1 MGLWG
6 EILRRAQ
13 YISRRSKVE
22 SELDEE
28 VRFHIETRASELE
41 QSGTPRPAAVSQAG
55 REFGHATVIR
65 EDMRE
70 AWQFR
75 WLEQLRRDLTYA
87 VRSLARTPAF
97 ALTAIACLALGIGAN
112 AAIFTVTSA
121 LLLRPFPY
129 SDPEQLVSVRGHD
142 NRGESGG
149 NDTLL
154 RYELV
159 RDSNKSF
166 QSIAVWAND
175 NLNLT
180 GAGEPVQ
187 VSIARVSAGFFT
199 LLGVHPQTGRT
210 FTEEEGWPEGKQ
222 VVILSDALWRSRFH
236 ADPAI
241 AGKTLTLDSTPQTII
256 GVLPANLQFPFVG
269 PADIWT
275 PRYFELSLMSPQG
288 LRAGV
293 GYLDTIA
300 RLKPG
305 TNLGQGNAELAILNQ
320 RYREQNPGMPDAGPG
335 VTMSAQ
341 PLRDIV
347 VSDVRGKILMLT
359 AAVGVLLLIACA
371 NVASLLLSRALAR
384 RREIAVRTALGAS
397 RGTVV
402 RQLLTESLL
411 LAIVAGAVGVA
422 LGWAATRALAIWG
435 ASQLP
440 DGIPIGLDLR
450 VLLFTLGI
458 SLLAGIV
465 FGTAPA
471 LQLASVD
478 LNTALRDEGRGTSAG
493 RARGQAR
500 NLLVV
505 SQVALSLLLLVG
517 AGLLL
522 RSFVELLRVKPGFDS
537 TNVLTMDLNLPTVKY
552 STRQKQIA
560 FFDELLR
567 RVSPL
572 PGVRNAAISAA
583 LPLSSIRMSPVLA
596 EGQPNVP
603 LAGRPIV
610 DVEAVSPKWFET
622 LRVPLLAGRDF
633 TAADDATAPKVVI
646 VNQTFARRFWP
657 DQNPV
662 GKHIIIGRGP
672 GPSEVIAVAADI
684 RNRGIDQST
693 QAQLYLAFPQLPWG
707 NMNLL
712 LRTSMPPLSV
722 TSVVRAQIA
731 AMDPEQPITK
741 VQTLE
746 AIMDTS
752 RAQPRF
758 TALLVGIFSLTALAL
773 AVIGIYGVLSYS
785 VAQRTQEFGIRLALG
800 AERAD
805 IQHLVLRQALTLAI
819 AGIAI
824 GIVAALMLTRLA
836 GSMLYKTGARDP
848 VTFVLAPLIFL
859 AVALLASSLP
869 ARRAT
874 KVDPMEALR

>member
-1 MGLWG
+1 MGLLG
-6 EILRRAQ
+6 EFFRRARYLGRRAQ
-13 YISRRSKVE
+13 FD

-28 VRFHIETRASELE
+28 VRFHVETRANELE
-41 QSGTPRPAAVSQAG
+41 QSGVPRDTAASQAA
-55 REFGHATVIR
+55 REFGHATAIR

-75 WLEQLRRDLTYA
+75 WLERLGRDLTYA
-87 VRSLARTPAF
+87 ARSLARTPAF
-97 ALTAIACLALGIGAN
+97 TLTAIVCLALGIGAN
-112 AAIFTVTSA
+112 TAIFTVTSA

-129 SDPEQLVSVRGHD
+129 SDPRQLVSVRGHD
-142 NRGESGG
+142 NSGEPGG
-149 NDTLL
+149 NGTLM

-159 RDSNKSF
+159 RDLNKSF

-175 NLNLT
+175 DLNLT

-187 VSIARVSAGFFT
+187 VSIARVSPNFFT
-199 LLGVHPQTGRT
+199 VLGVRPRMGRT
-210 FTEEEGWPEGKQ
+210 FTAEEGRPEGKQ
-222 VVILSDALWRSRFH
+222 VVILSDALWRDRFH

-241 AGKTLTLDSTPQTII
+241 LGKTLTLDSIPQTIV
-256 GVLPANLQFPFVG
+256 GVLPANVQFPFVG
-269 PADIWT
+269 LTDIWT
-275 PRYFELSLMSPQG
+275 PRYFEFSLMSPQN

-293 GYLDTIA
+293 GYLDTVA

-305 TNLGQGNAELAILNQ
+305 TTLAQANSELALLNQ
-320 RYREQNPGMPDAGPG
+320 RYRERNPGMPDAGPG

-347 VSDVRGKILMLT
+347 VSDVRGKVLMLT

-384 RREIAVRTALGAS
+384 RREIAVRTALGAG
-397 RGTVV
+397 RGMVIG
-402 RQLLTESLL
+402 QLLTESLL
-411 LAIVAGAVGVA
+411 LAIVAGTIGVA
-422 LGWAATRALAIWG
+422 LSWAATRALATWG

-440 DGIPIGLDLR
+440 DGMPIGLDLR

-458 SLLAGIV
+458 SLLAGLV

-471 LQLASVD
+471 LQLSTVD
-478 LNTALRDEGRGTSAG
+478 LNTALRDEGRGMSAG
-493 RARGQAR
+493 RARGQAK

-505 SQVALSLLLLVG
+505 SQIALSLLLLVG
-517 AGLLL
+517 AGSLL
-522 RSFVELLRVKPGFDS
+522 RSFLQLLQVNPGFDS
-537 TNVLTMDLNLPTVKY
+537 RNVLTMDINLPTVKY
-552 STRQKQIA
+552 STKQQQTA

-583 LPLSSIRMSPVLA
+583 LPLSFIRMSPVLA

-610 DVEAVSPKWFET
+610 DIEAVSPKWFET

-633 TAADDATAPKVVI
+633 SDADNAAAPKVVI
-646 VNQTFARRFWP
+646 VNQTFARRYWP

-662 GKHIIIGRGP
+662 GKHIVVGRGP

-684 RNRGIDQST
+684 RNRGIDQTT

-707 NMNLL
+707 KMNLL
-712 LRTSMPPLSV
+712 LRTSVPPLSL
-722 TSVVRAQIA
+722 TSAVRAQIA

-758 TALLVGIFSLTALAL
+758 TALLVGIFSLTALTL
-773 AVIGIYGVLSYS
+773 AVVGIYGVLSYS

-805 IQHLVLRQALTLAI
+805 IQ
-819 AGIAI
+819 
-824 GIVAALMLTRLA
+824 RLCC
-836 GSMLYKTGARDP
+836 
-848 VTFVLAPLIFL
+848 
-859 AVALLASSLP
+859 
-869 ARRAT
+869 ARRS
-874 KVDPMEALR
+874 PSR

>member
-6 EILRRAQ
+6 ELLRRAR
-13 YISRRSKVE
+13 YLGRRSQVE

-28 VRFHIETRASELE
+28 VRFHVETRARELE
-41 QSGTPRPAAVSQAG
+41 QSGLPHPDALYRAT

-65 EDMRE
+65 EEMRE
-70 AWQFR
+70 AWQFQ
-75 WLEQLRRDLTYA
+75 WLERLRRDIAYA
-87 VRSLARTPAF
+87 ARSLARTPAF
-97 ALTAIACLALGIGAN
+97 AITAIACLALGIGAN
-112 AAIFTVTSA
+112 TAIFTVTSA

-129 SDPEQLVSVRGHD
+129 SDPQRLLSVRRHD
-142 NRGESGG
+142 NSGDSAG
-149 NDTLL
+149 NGTLA

-159 RDSNKSF
+159 RDANKSF
-166 QSIAVWAND
+166 QSIAVWATD

-180 GAGEPVQ
+180 NAGQPVQ
-187 VSIARVSAGFFT
+187 ASIARVSPNFFT
-199 LLGVHPQTGRT
+199 LLGVHPQMGRT
-210 FTEEEGWPEGKQ
+210 FTADEGRSEGKQ
-222 VVILSDALWRSRFH
+222 VVILSNALWRGRFS
-236 ADPAI
+236 ADPDI
-241 AGKTLTLDSTPQTII
+241 VGKILTLDSTPQTIV
-256 GVLPANLQFPFVG
+256 GVLPANVQFPFVG

-275 PRYFELSLMSPQG
+275 PRYFEFSLMSPQG

-305 TNLGQGNAELAILNQ
+305 TTLAQANAELALLNQ
-320 RYREQNPGMPDAGPG
+320 RYRDENPGMPDAGPG

-384 RREIAVRTALGAS
+384 RREVAVRIALGAS
-397 RGTVV
+397 RGMVV

-411 LAIVAGAVGVA
+411 LAMIAGAVGVT
-422 LGWAATRALAIWG
+422 LGWAATRALALWG

-440 DGIPIGLDLR
+440 DGIPIGLDSR

-458 SLLAGIV
+458 SLLAGII

-471 LQLASVD
+471 LDLANVD
-478 LNTALRDEGRGTSAG
+478 LGTTLRDEGRGMSAG
-493 RARGQAR
+493 RARTQAK

-505 SQVALSLLLLVG
+505 CQIALSLLLLVG

-522 RSFVELLRVKPGFDS
+522 RSFVELLRVNPGFDPRS
-537 TNVLTMDLNLPTVKY
+537 VLTMELNLPTVKY
-552 STRQKQIA
+552 ATRAKQIA

-572 PGVRNAAISAA
+572 PGVRGAAISAT
-583 LPLSSIRMSPVLA
+583 LPLSFIRLSPVLP
-596 EGQPNVP
+596 EGQPNIP
-603 LAGRPIV
+603 LAARPIV

-622 LRVPLLAGRDF
+622 LRVPLISGRDF
-633 TAADDATAPKVVI
+633 TAADNALAPRVVI
-646 VNQTFARRFWP
+646 VNQSFVRRFWP

-662 GKHIIIGRGP
+662 GKHIVVGRGP
-672 GPSEVIAVAADI
+672 APSEVIAVAADI
-684 RNRGIDQST
+684 RNRGIEQTT

-712 LRTSMPPLSV
+712 LRTSAPPLSV
-722 TSVVRAQIA
+722 ISAVRVQIA

-746 AIMDTS
+746 TIIDSS

-758 TALLVGIFSLTALAL
+758 TALLVGIFSLTALTL

-785 VAQRTQEFGIRLALG
+785 VAQRTHEFGIRLALG

-805 IQHLVLRQALTLAI
+805 IQGLVLRQAFTLAI
-819 AGIAI
+819 TGIAI
-824 GIVAALMLTRLA
+824 GITAALLLTRLA

-848 VTFVLAPLIFL
+848 VTFILAPLIFL
-859 AVALLASSLP
+859 TVALLAGYLP

-874 KVDPMEALR
+874 RVDPMEALR

>member
-6 EILRRAQ
+6 EFFRRAQ
-13 YISRRSKVE
+13 YLGQRSQFDR
-22 SELDEE
+22 ELDEE
-28 VRFHIETRASELE
+28 VRFHVETRAKELE
-41 QSGTPRPAAVSQAG
+41 QSGILHSAALTQAA
-55 REFGHATVIR
+55 REFGHATIIR
-65 EDMRE
+65 EEMRE

-75 WLEQLRRDLTYA
+75 WLEQLTRDLTYA
-87 VRSLARTPAF
+87 ARSLTRTPAF
-97 ALTAIACLALGIGAN
+97 ALTATACLALGIGAN
-112 AAIFTVTSA
+112 TAIFTVTSA

-129 SDPEQLVSVRGHD
+129 SDPQQLVSVRGHD
-142 NRGESGG
+142 NTGDSGG
-149 NDTLL
+149 NGTLL

-180 GAGEPVQ
+180 GAGDPVQ
-187 VSIARVSAGFFT
+187 ASIARVSPNFFT
-199 LLGVHPQTGRT
+199 LLGVNPQLGRT
-210 FTEEEGWPEGKQ
+210 FTEDEGRPEGKQ

-236 ADPAI
+236 ADPDI
-241 AGKTLTLDSTPQTII
+241 IGKTLTLDSTPQTII
-256 GVLPANLQFPFVG
+256 GVLPPNVQFPFVG

-275 PRYFELSLMSPQG
+275 PRYFEFSLMSPQG

-300 RLKPG
+300 RLRPG
-305 TNLGQGNAELAILNQ
+305 TTLAQANAELAILNQ
-320 RYREQNPGMPDAGPG
+320 RYRERNPGMPDAGPG
-335 VTMSAQ
+335 VNMSAQ

-397 RGTVV
+397 RGMVV

-411 LAIVAGAVGVA
+411 LAMVAGAAGVA

-440 DGIPIGLDLR
+440 DGIPIGLDSR

-465 FGTAPA
+465 FGIAPA
-471 LQLASVD
+471 LQLSRS

-493 RARGQAR
+493 RARGQAK

-522 RSFVELLRVKPGFDS
+522 RSFVELLRVNPGFDS
-537 TNVLTMDLNLPTVKY
+537 RNVLTMDLNLPTVKY
-552 STRQKQIA
+552 STRAKQIA

-567 RVSPL
+567 RVTPL
-572 PGVRNAAISAA
+572 PGVRSAAISAA
-583 LPLSSIRMSPVLA
+583 LPLSFIRMSPVLA
-596 EGQPNVP
+596 EGQPTVP

-622 LRVPLLAGRDF
+622 LRVPLLTGRDF
-633 TAADDATAPKVVI
+633 TAADNALAPKVVI

-662 GKHIIIGRGP
+662 GKHIVVGRGP

-684 RNRGIDQST
+684 KNRGIDQTT

-712 LRTSMPPLSV
+712 LRTSVPALSM
-722 TSVVRAQIA
+722 TSAVRTQIA

-746 AIMDTS
+746 DIMDTS

-758 TALLVGIFSLTALAL
+758 TALLVGIFSVTALTL

-805 IQHLVLRQALTLAI
+805 IQGLVLRQALALAA
-819 AGIAI
+819 AGIAV
-824 GIVAALMLTRLA
+824 GIAAAFMLTGLA
-836 GSMLYKTGARDP
+836 ASMLYKTGARDP
-848 VTFVLAPLIFL
+848 VTFLLAPLIFL
-859 AVALLASSLP
+859 ASALLAGYLP